1 MRACTCSIPT
11 RRSSQSWVG
20 RERSRS
26 ASEPGPTPMSV
37 TPFDAAEPGW
47 SRDSPAVLPRWLVM
61 TGAALLV
68 TGLAIAGMVAGVARV
83 ERLLPHS
90 APVRPELA
98 IERVEFRPAEIIV
111 HVRNTGAAA
120 IQISQVAVDDGYRLF
135 EHRGDG
141 RLARLDATE
150 LRIPYPWIA
159 GEPVHL
165 SILAADGARFDHD
178 VEAVALTPVPG
189 GRSIAG
195 YAAVGSFVG

>member
-1 MRACTCSIPT
+1 
-11 RRSSQSWVG
+11 
-20 RERSRS
+20 
-26 ASEPGPTPMSV
+26 
-37 TPFDAAEPGW
+37 
-47 SRDSPAVLPRWLVM
+47 LPRWLVM

-111 HVRNTGAAA
+111 HVRITGAAA

-195 YAAVGSFVG
+195 YAAVGSFVGLLPVFAGLALLPGLRRLSRSALRFVLGITGGMLVFLAVD